1 MISHFQKKLLT
12 ILLFTSGIAVAQNL
26 DLSLGADVVSR
37 YIWRGIDVNDA
48 VNIQPTILLTV
59 AGFGFGFWGSYSLY
73 TSSTDYEYDQEI
85 DTWISYDYVFENG
98 IDIGAILTDY
108 YYPGLGIKWGNFNN
122 YNNPDGPGAHTVEAG
137 LSLKLPE
144 TIPLK
149 FSGYVNIYNDAG
161 NNTYFQIDYSFS
173 VVKIPIDIFIG
184 AAGGSKANPDYYGTA
199 DFNVINI
206 GVKGTKSIKITEDY
220 SLPVSVSFIINP
232 RTEIAYLV
240 FGLTF

>member
-1 MISHFQKKLLT
+1 MISHFIKKLLV
-12 ILLFTSGIAVAQNL
+12 ILLFVPGLIIAQDL

-37 YIWRGIDVNDA
+37 YIWRGTDVNDA
-48 VNIQPTILLTV
+48 VNIQPTISLSV

-73 TSSTDYEYDQEI
+73 TGSTNYEYDQEI
-85 DTWISYDYVFENG
+85 DSWISYDYIFKNG
-98 IDIGAILTDY
+98 INIGVIFTDY
-108 YYPGLGIKWGNFNN
+108 YYPGLGIQWGNFNN
-122 YNNPDGPGAHTVEAG
+122 YNNPDGPGAHTIEAG
-137 LSLKLPE
+137 LSLKLTE

-161 NNTYFQIDYSFS
+161 NNTYFQIDYSVS
-173 VVKIPIDIFIG
+173 VAKIPIDFFIG

-220 SLPVSVSFIINP
+220 SLPVFVSFIINP